1 MAKILKGNDFKKNLD
16 LEALIENE
24 FPASVNTVSTK
35 GGIVDRQS
43 LEASS
48 EAQKIIEEA
57 REDARKIRQEAREVL
72 AKIQEESNK
81 AKKAAYELGFAEGQ
95 AAGTE
100 MLIKVKELRQKL
112 FEDNEREI
120 LKLIFEIA
128 KKIIGREFRENDKA
142 ILNVIRLALSDA
154 IGDKIIIRLNP
165 QDYKKIKK
173 FEEEFFQSIEEGKSI
188 VFREK
193 DDVQEGGC
201 IVETEIGTID
211 AQLDTQLSAIKKALG
226 L

>member
-1 MAKILKGNDFKKNLD
+1 MAKILKGNEFKKNLN
-16 LEALIENE
+16 LEALIDNE
-24 FPASVNTVSTK
+24 FPASVNAGVSR
-35 GGIVDRQS
+35 GGIVGRES

-57 REDARKIRQEAREVL
+57 REDAKKIKEEAREVL
-72 AKIQEESNK
+72 AKIQEESDRS
-81 AKKAAYELGFAEGQ
+81 KKEGYQAGYAEGQ
-95 AAGTE
+95 AKGME
-100 MLIKVKELRQKL
+100 MLIQVKELRQKL
-112 FEDNEREI
+112 FQDNEKEMLR
-120 LKLIFEIA
+120 LIFEIA

-154 IGDKIIIRLNP
+154 IGDKIIVRLNP
-165 QDYKKIKK
+165 QDYQKIKK
-173 FEEEFFQSIEEGKSI
+173 NEEEFFQSIEEGKSI

-193 DDVQEGGC
+193 DEVQAGGC